1 LECGSPSCRFGFA
14 APPRARALLLAALLT
29 SLCVSAADWPW
40 WLGPTHDGHA
50 GAGEKL
56 KEKIPADL
64 TPVFKLQIG
73 TGFSGPVV
81 AGDHLVYVDGVA
93 ENEVAHCVDLKSTQE
108 VWQQAFAKKYT
119 DEWGSGTRATPIID
133 DNRVY
138 AQSCNG
144 EFRCFNL
151 ADGKVIWAVS
161 FEKDFGVKFLGSK
174 ANEGTAS
181 RRGNDGSPVID
192 RDLIFVPVGQT
203 DGASVVALKKDTGK
217 AVWKSGN
224 DEAAYSS
231 IVVADIAGVRQVVHF
246 NAEGLAGYARD
257 DGKLLW
263 RVPIVTNAKRHAMTP
278 VIIGDN
284 IVINTHTVGMISYL
298 ISKDGDKMTAKE
310 SWRNKDLKINLS
322 TPVLVGGFLYNH
334 GPNRNYVCVDASNG
348 QTKWTQSGFGE
359 QVSSTIVVGDK
370 LVVVTDTGELLILK
384 PNPNR
389 YEELAR
395 MQVCGKT
402 WNFPAFADG
411 KIYVRDQREIACY
424 AIGESTR

>member
-1 LECGSPSCRFGFA
+1 MVKTKSFI
-14 APPRARALLLAALLT
+14 AALAF
-29 SLCVSAADWPW
+29 SMFSIAAADWPQ

-56 KEKIPADL
+56 KEKIPSDL
-64 TPVFKLQIG
+64 TPLFRLPIG
-73 TGFSGPVV
+73 TGFSSPVIV
-81 AGDHLVYVDGVA
+81 GDRMVFVDGVD
-93 ENEVAHCVDLKSTQE
+93 ENEIAHCVDLKTVKE
-108 VWQQAFAKKYT
+108 LWKEPFAAKYI

-133 DNRVY
+133 GNRVY

-151 ADGKVIWAVS
+151 ADGKTIWAVS

-174 ANEGTAS
+174 ANEGTAA
-181 RRGNDGSPVID
+181 RRGNDGSPVVD
-192 RDLIFVPVGQT
+192 GDLIFVPVGQT
-203 DGASVVALKKDTGK
+203 EGASVVAFNKENGK
-217 AVWKSGN
+217 VIWKSGN

-231 IVVADIAGVRQVVHF
+231 LVVADIAGLRQVIHF
-246 NAEGLAGYARD
+246 NAEGLAGYNRD
-257 DGKLLW
+257 NGKLLW

-278 VIIGDN
+278 VVIGDN

-298 ISKDGDKMTAKE
+298 ISKDGDKFSAKE
-310 SWRNKDLKINLS
+310 SWRNKNLKINLC
-322 TPVLVGGFLYNH
+322 TPVLVGGFLYCH

-348 QTKWTQSGFGE
+348 ETKWTQGGFGE
-359 QVSSTIVVGDK
+359 QVSSTISIGDK

-384 PNPNR
+384 ANPDR

>member
-1 LECGSPSCRFGFA
+1 MNTKTFLA
-14 APPRARALLLAALLT
+14 TIAL
-29 SLCVSAADWPW
+29 SLFPITAADWPQ

-50 GAGEKL
+50 GVGEKL
-56 KEKIPADL
+56 KDKIPNDL
-64 TPVFKLQIG
+64 TPVFRLPIG

-81 AGDHLVYVDGVA
+81 AGDRLVFVDGVG
-93 ENEVAHCVDLKSTQE
+93 EDEITHCVDFKTQKE
-108 VWQQAFAKKYT
+108 TWKQVFAPKYT

-133 DNRVY
+133 GNRVY

-151 ADGKVIWAVS
+151 ADGKVLWSAS

-174 ANEGTAS
+174 AREGTAS

-192 RDLIFVPVGQT
+192 GDLIFVPVGQT
-203 DGASVVALKKDTGK
+203 EGASVVAFNKENGK
-217 AVWKSGN
+217 VIWKSGN

-231 IVVADIAGVRQVVHF
+231 LVVADIAGVRQVIHF
-246 NAEGLAGYARD
+246 NAEGLIGYNRD
-257 DGKLLW
+257 SGKQLW

-278 VIIGDN
+278 IIIGDN

-298 ISKDGDKMTAKE
+298 ISKDGDKMTARE
-310 SWRNKDLKINLS
+310 SWANKDLKINLS
-322 TPVLVGGFLYNH
+322 TPALVSGFLYNH

-359 QVSSTIVVGDK
+359 QVSTTIVVGEK

-411 KIYVRDQREIACY
+411 KLYVRDQREIACY

>member
-1 LECGSPSCRFGFA
+1 VKTKIFI
-14 APPRARALLLAALLT
+14 AALA
-29 SLCVSAADWPW
+29 VSVSSISGADWPQ

-50 GAGEKL
+50 GVGEKL
-56 KEKIPADL
+56 KDKISPDL
-64 TPVFKLQIG
+64 TPVFKLPIG
-73 TGFSGPVV
+73 TGFSGPVA
-81 AGDHLVYVDGVA
+81 AGDRLVFVDGVGDD
-93 ENEVAHCVDLKSTQE
+93 EVTHCLDLKTQKE
-108 VWQQAFAKKYT
+108 IWKQAFAPKYI

-133 DNRVY
+133 GNRVY

-151 ADGKVIWAVS
+151 ADGKIIWSKS
-161 FEKDFGVKFLGSK
+161 FEKDFGVQFLGSK
-174 ANEGTAS
+174 AKEGTAA

-203 DGASVVALKKDTGK
+203 EGASIVAFNKENGK
-217 AVWKSGN
+217 VVWKSGD
-224 DEAAYSS
+224 DEAAYSTP
-231 IVVADIAGVRQVVHF
+231 VVADVAGVRQVVHF
-246 NAEGLAGYARD
+246 NAEGLTGYNRD
-257 DGKLLW
+257 DGKRLW

-310 SWRNKDLKINLS
+310 SWANKDQKINLS
-322 TPVLVGGFLYNH
+322 TPALVSGFLYCH
-334 GPNRNYVCVDASNG
+334 GANRNYVCVDASNG
-348 QTKWTQSGFGE
+348 QTKWTQGGFGE
-359 QVSSTIVVGDK
+359 QVSTTIPVGDK
-370 LVVVTDTGELLILK
+370 LVIVTDTGELVILK
-384 PNPNR
+384 PNPDR
-389 YEELAR
+389 YEELVR

-411 KIYVRDQREIACY
+411 KLYVRDQREIACY